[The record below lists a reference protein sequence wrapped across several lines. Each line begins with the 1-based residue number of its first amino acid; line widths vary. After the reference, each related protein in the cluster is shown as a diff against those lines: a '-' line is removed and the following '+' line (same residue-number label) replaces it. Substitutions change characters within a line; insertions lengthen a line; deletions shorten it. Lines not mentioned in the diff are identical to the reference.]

1 MCPKLLNDPLNDWM
15 GMMIFLLWGVQIR
28 RKKKGSVAVA
38 ATTLPPPPTT
48 VSSVGLNSPSFL
60 GPFIQQKLMLIN
72 LIKKDPFLSNSD
84 YTLHMYIK
92 IFSCG
97 SP

>member
-15 GMMIFLLWGVQIR
+15 GMMIFLLWGVQIW
-28 RKKKGSVAVA
+28 RKKKGSVAVT
-38 ATTLPPPPTT
+38 ATTLPPPTT

-84 YTLHMYIK
+84 YIHYIC
-92 IFSCG
+92 I
-97 SP
+97 